1 MVIVGVQHLG
11 DELSVGVLAQSSVV
25 VAQRE
30 AGHIKVRGLCLPQ
43 TCLLYTSRTID
54 LAEFYEQLQALE
66 AAAAHNDE
74 GVVRQLAAMIP
85 TFTPT
90 RENLKL

>member
-1 MVIVGVQHLG
+1 VPAVSGSAHAHLMQRVGNDVLPGDKPGQHPLG
-11 DELSVGVLAQSSVV
+11 CPAEQ
-25 VAQRE
+25 VADAPRQ
-30 AGHIKVRGLCLPQ
+30 
-43 TCLLYTSRTID
+43 
-54 LAEFYEQLQALE
+54 
-66 AAAAHNDE
+66 AAAHNDE

>member
-1 MVIVGVQHLG
+1 MA
-11 DELSVGVLAQSSVV
+11 S
-25 VAQRE
+25 
-30 AGHIKVRGLCLPQ
+30 P
-43 TCLLYTSRTID
+43 RTID

-90 RENLKL
+90 RENLISWPVKPQTSLSISSVREEGFQVMDKPGDAKYGMTEQQMIDSS